1 VITAEHD
8 GWTVHAH
15 LRGST
20 VYVDTITTPD
30 GVTSRHTGATL
41 SEVMDLLPLRL
52 WTQLRAQAGVR
63 Q

>member
-1 VITAEHD
+1 MIAEHD

-15 LRGST
+15 TDRGV

-41 SEVMDLLPLRL
+41 NQVMDLLPLRL
-52 WTQLRAQAGVR
+52 WTQLRVQAGAR
-63 Q
+63 R